1 MNEFE
6 SQKIII
12 DKMTVNFSGL
22 CYIEVILYLCLHWQI
37 NFYYI
42 FRWIHFIL
50 YFQITGTLEICM
62 KKFDAEKI
70 FFYKMAAL

>member
-1 MNEFE
+1 
-6 SQKIII
+6 
-12 DKMTVNFSGL
+12 MTVNFSGL

-37 NFYYI
+37 NSYYI

-62 KKFDAEKI
+62 KKFDAEI
-70 FFYKMAAL
+70 FFLQNGCFVNLDNFSDLYQIS